1 MHILYVVALS
11 VNLPSLFQWCS
22 LLVRLLGRHIGVY
35 QGCST
40 NNSSNIDRSSDYDD
54 IWLSQIIRYSNIT
67 EESCFTSSRKRMTSN
82 SMKGRY
88 LLSVIYDNYQH
99 GEKEYSRLL
108 LRKKH
113 SACITSKNIFV
124 EDEQAM
130 LSHKQRV
137 STKWNRTLSPED
149 TDLCLQYQLT
159 ITLSLDIPSVYNE
172 TIVCQRVIFLFEIV
186 S

>member
-1 MHILYVVALS
+1 MHILYVAAFS
-11 VNLPSLFQWCS
+11 VNLSSFIQLCS
-22 LLVRLLGRHIGVY
+22 QSVRLLGRHIGVY

-54 IWLSQIIRYSNIT
+54 YRLSQIIRYSNNT

-108 LRKKH
+108 LWKKQ
-113 SACITSKNIFV
+113 SDCIKSKHIFV
-124 EDEQAM
+124 EDESHAFSQTESINGIKPNPITRRHRY
-130 LSHKQRV
+130 LSSISAIKS
-137 STKWNRTLSPED
+137 STSRR
-149 TDLCLQYQLT
+149 Y
-159 ITLSLDIPSVYNE
+159 
-172 TIVCQRVIFLFEIV
+172 
-186 S
+186 